1 MVAKSQTGLSKWT
14 ELDWYIYIYTYT
26 HIAIKIICI
35 LCLHRIKKKWS
46 IYRCLI
52 IYIWSAGNVSNVFT
66 GGTVVKNPPVDA
78 GETGDVGSIPRL
90 GRILGERNS
99 NPLQYSFLENWMDT
113 GAWWATAHG
122 VTKNRTWLSMHTL
135 PKCIKDL
142 TSTLSVVLSVP
153 VTEVAIQELLSFS
166 LFFFFFIGNTF
177 QHILPGTLS
186 INSHWYIKPICFPQ
200 SP

>member
-1 MVAKSQTGLSKWT
+1 MSTQNQ
-14 ELDWYIYIYTYT
+14 
-26 HIAIKIICI
+26 
-35 LCLHRIKKKWS
+35 KKWS

-52 IYIWSAGNVSNVFT
+52 IYSWSAGNVSNVFT

-99 NPLQYSFLENWMDT
+99 NPLQYSCLENWMDT

-166 LFFFFFIGNTF
+166 LFFFFFYRKYFPAHSSRYFINQFTLV
-177 QHILPGTLS
+177 HKTYLLPTIS
-186 INSHWYIKPICFPQ
+186 IVYLKIQCKWHNQLF
-200 SP
+200 